1 MSDIKVYIV
10 EDGALIRECLR
21 AMLDLEQDVK
31 VVGEAA
37 SAEEALQ
44 ELKTL
49 DVDLVLLD
57 IGLPGMDG
65 ITAAATLKNRD
76 PRLPVLMLTSHEN
89 GYAADALRAGA
100 SGYILKSCTRQQL
113 IQAIR
118 TACDN
123 QVPIDAAIAADLLG
137 NTRPHTEASKDPNL
151 TERQVDIL
159 KLAATRAFSAP
170 EEALQELKTLDVDLV
185 LLDIGLPGMDG
196 ITAAATLKNRDPRL
210 PVLMLTSHENGYAA
224 DALRAGASGYILK
237 SCTRQQLIQAIR
249 TACDNQVPIDAAIA
263 ADLLGN
269 TRPHTEASKDPNL
282 TERQVDILKLAATRV
297 PYKDIA
303 TNLSINETTVSQ
315 EMRKIF
321 DLRPWLFRDRITSQA
336 NERRRTKVQ

>member
-1 MSDIKVYIV
+1 MSEIKVYIV

-21 AMLDLEQDVK
+21 AMLDLEQVVK

-44 ELKTL
+44 ELRML

-65 ITAAATLKNRD
+65 ITAAAALKNRD

-100 SGYILKSCTRQQL
+100 SGYILKSCTREQL

-137 NTRPHTEASKDPNL
+137 NTGPHTEASKDPRL
-151 TERQVDIL
+151 T
-159 KLAATRAFSAP
+159 K
-170 EEALQELKTLDVDLV
+170 
-185 LLDIGLPGMDG
+185 
-196 ITAAATLKNRDPRL
+196 
-210 PVLMLTSHENGYAA
+210 
-224 DALRAGASGYILK
+224 
-237 SCTRQQLIQAIR
+237 
-249 TACDNQVPIDAAIA
+249 
-263 ADLLGN
+263 
-269 TRPHTEASKDPNL
+269 
-282 TERQVDILKLAATRV
+282 RQVDILKLAATRV

-303 TNLSINETTVSQ
+303 TRLSINETTVSR
-315 EMRKIF
+315 ELRNIF
-321 DLRPWLFRDRITSQA
+321 ALRPWLFRDRITSQA
-336 NERRRTKVQ
+336 KEQRRTKMR